1 MISGKFHFAT
11 FFVQFGLFILQF
23 ILSLIQEPKSP
34 YHFTGDVSVFSPSIL
49 SYFFLPYLSFVLLFL
64 SPFPSLLTFSSPS
77 LPLFVSSSL
86 SKRKPCPE
94 EFAPFFSRITWW
106 WHTKLVNFYTFS
118 LYLLFPIFCGPPM
131 IACAGPVY
139 QNNVENIN
147 VHVVSAFKLYVLC
160 VLFNT

>member
-1 MISGKFHFAT
+1 MYSLPPSCPT
-11 FFVQFGLFILQF
+11 SFFLP
-23 ILSLIQEPKSP
+23 SL
-34 YHFTGDVSVFSPSIL
+34 
-49 SYFFLPYLSFVLLFL
+49 LPYLSFVLLFL

-94 EFAPFFSRITWW
+94 ESAPFFSRITWW
-106 WHTKLVNFYTFS
+106 WHSKLVNFYTFS
-118 LYLLFPIFCGPPM
+118 LYYSQFFCGTLM

-139 QNNVENIN
+139 QNNVKNIN

-160 VLFNT
+160 VIFNT